1 MKQDGKPKVVLVPF
15 GYPDYP
21 RELLERFTNESQQV
35 IEKLNAE
42 VETAPIVI
50 TSEDVES
57 ARRYIQESNSEL
69 IIALILS
76 WMEAPNSLAVLGD
89 YLHKPLLLWSHTKFR
104 ENGELLTLGPL
115 AAAGVLRQTFEE
127 LGAKFSFVWGMPG
140 EDQVKKHI
148 ERFISAAYAE
158 HLLSHA
164 RIGLLGYASMG
175 MYTGTFSHVNLRKK
189 LGPEIDHLDQYVLI
203 KKTEEISNKQ
213 VLSLVQKVKQ
223 EWELEPAVKDENIDT
238 AMKMYTALRE
248 LVQQFKWDAL
258 TVKCQYELSK
268 YYQNT
273 PCVPLSMLASEI
285 PCSCEGDILL
295 VVTQLLLHYLSNDVV
310 TYGDVHN
317 IEKKSIVLGACG
329 FAPFV
334 MGEGKPKVSKHTA
347 LYDGLSNSTVYRK
360 GPVTIARIGATR
372 EGGYKMHL
380 ETGFAHHTEPFR
392 EVGCTSYPS
401 MEVDLDGD
409 GIHFGQHLMSQHYAV
424 VYGDIKDKLLE
435 FCKLKEI
442 QIVTSNR
449 NLSSFATY

>member
-1 MKQDGKPKVVLVPF
+1 MKQEKKPKIVLVPF

-21 RELLERFTNESQQV
+21 RQLLERFTNESQQLV
-35 IEKLNAE
+35 EKVGAT

-50 TSEDVES
+50 TLEDIES
-57 ARRYIQESNSEL
+57 ARRHIHESNPQV

-76 WMEAPNSLAVLGD
+76 WMEAPNFLAVLGD
-89 YLHKPLLLWSHTKFR
+89 YLHRPLLLWSHTRFK
-104 ENGELLTLGPL
+104 ENGELLTLGAL
-115 AAAGVLRQTFEE
+115 DGAAVIRQTLEE
-127 LGAKFSFVWGMPG
+127 LGARFSFVWGMPE
-140 EDQVKKHI
+140 EDQVKQNM

-203 KKTEEISNKQ
+203 KKAEEVSNEQ
-213 VLSLVQKVKQ
+213 VSSLVQKAKQ
-223 EWELEPAVKDENIDT
+223 EWDLEPGVKDENIQI

-268 YYQNT
+268 YYKNT
-273 PCVPLSMLASEI
+273 PCVPLSMLGSEM

-329 FAPFV
+329 FAPFA
-334 MGEGKPKVSKHTA
+334 MGEGRPKVSKHTA
-347 LYDGLSNSTVYRK
+347 LYDGLSNSTIYRE
-360 GPVTIARIGATR
+360 GPVTIARIGATAD
-372 EGGYKMHL
+372 GGYKMHI
-380 ETGFAHHTEPFR
+380 ETGFAHHAEPFR
-392 EVGCTSYPS
+392 EVGCTAYPS

-409 GIHFGQHLMSQHYAV
+409 GIHFGQHLMSQHYAIL
-424 VYGDIKDKLLE
+424 YGNIKDKVLE
-435 FCKLKEI
+435 FCKLKDI
-442 QIVTSNR
+442 QVVTSR
-449 NLSSFATY
+449 L